1 MGIILGGLLP
11 ERAAAASGNTSL
23 NFLFG
28 GQDPRTGDQF
38 SHYHF
43 ESSGWGG
50 RATTD
55 GNNAVTVPHSV
66 CRNTPIEVFETRYPW
81 VHESYGLDCD
91 VAGAG
96 KHRGGLG
103 IQRVMEV
110 GGDVITVSVLADRAK
125 GAPWGLFGGRE
136 GSRTRIELKR
146 ADEPDFRPVQE
157 ALHLV
162 SPTKF
167 SNLRMYRG
175 DKVRLTTPSGG
186 GYGNPLERDPQLVA
200 RDVREGFVSRGN
212 GELLYGVVLG
222 DDGEPDVKATQ
233 LRRREMQDGLASA

>member
-1 MGIILGGLLP
+1 M
-11 ERAAAASGNTSL
+11 AN
-23 NFLFG
+23 
-28 GQDPRTGDQF
+28 
-38 SHYHF
+38 
-43 ESSGWGG
+43 GWDG

-55 GNNAVTVPHSV
+55 GNTAVTTPHSV

-81 VHESYGLDCD
+81 VHESYRLDCD

-110 GGDVITVSVLADRAK
+110 DADVITVSVLADRAK
-125 GAPWGLFGGRE
+125 VAPWGLFGVHE
-136 GSRTRIELKR
+136 GSKTRVELKR
-146 ADEPDFRPVQE
+146 AEESEFRTFQE

-167 SNLRMYRG
+167 SNVQMHQG

-186 GYGNPLERDPQLVA
+186 GYGDPLERDPQLVA
-200 RDVREGFVSRGN
+200 RDVMDGFVSRQN
-212 GELLYGVVLG
+212 ADLLYGVVFG
-222 DDGEPDVKATQ
+222 DSVEPDVIATEQ
-233 LRRREMQDGLASA
+233 RRKEMRNGLASD